1 MINIIC
7 ISAPS
12 GSGKTTL
19 CRALQ
24 KEHPEVKWSVSRTTR
39 PPRPFEV
46 NGVDYVF
53 ISHDEFEGKIDA
65 GEFAEYEDVHG
76 EYYGTLKTTLDNTIG
91 AESFLLL
98 ELDVKGSMSIK
109 KLYPNNTFLIF
120 ILPPSM
126 DHLRDRLRKR
136 GADSEE
142 RIEKRLQRF
151 EEELGYKDKF
161 DYILINEDVQ
171 DATQELLEVVNQLN
185 TGVLHGT

>member
-1 MINIIC
+1 VINIIS

-24 KEHPEVKWSVSRTTR
+24 KEHPEVKWSVSCTTR
-39 PPRPFEV
+39 EPRPFEV
-46 NGVDYVF
+46 DGLDYHF
-53 ISHDEFEGKIDA
+53 ISHDEFEEKIKSGD
-65 GEFAEYEDVHG
+65 FAEHEDVHG
-76 EYYGTLKTTLDNTIG
+76 QYYGTLKTTLTNAIG
-91 AESFLLL
+91 ADTFLLL
-98 ELDVKGSMSIK
+98 ELDVKGSMRIK
-109 KLYPNNTFLIF
+109 ELYPDNAFLIF

-161 DYILINEDVQ
+161 DYILINENVE
-171 DATQELLEVVNQLN
+171 DATNELLEVVNQLN
-185 TGVLHGT
+185 EGVIHGT

>member
-1 MINIIC
+1 MINIIS

-24 KEHPEVKWSVSRTTR
+24 KEHPEVKWSVSCTTR
-39 PPRPFEV
+39 EPRPFEV
-46 NGVDYVF
+46 DGLDYHF
-53 ISHDEFEGKIDA
+53 ISHDEFEEKIKSGD
-65 GEFAEYEDVHG
+65 FAEHEDVHG
-76 EYYGTLKTTLDNTIG
+76 QYYGTLKTTLTNAIG
-91 AESFLLL
+91 ADTFLLL
-98 ELDVKGSMSIK
+98 ELDVKGSMRIK
-109 KLYPNNTFLIF
+109 ELYPDNAFLIF

-161 DYILINEDVQ
+161 DYILINENVE
-171 DATQELLEVVNQLN
+171 DATNELLEVVNQLN
-185 TGVLHGT
+185 EGVIHGT

>member
-1 MINIIC
+1 MINIIS

-24 KEHPEVKWSVSRTTR
+24 KEHPEVNWSVSCTTR
-39 PPRPFEV
+39 EPRPFEV
-46 NGVDYVF
+46 NGIDYNF
-53 ISHDEFEGKIDA
+53 ITHEKFEEKINA
-65 GEFAEYEDVHG
+65 GDFAEYEDVHG
-76 EYYGTLKTTLDNTIG
+76 EYYGTLKITLDNAIG
-91 AESFLLL
+91 ANSFLLL
-98 ELDVKGSMSIK
+98 DLDVKGSMHIK
-109 KLYPNNTFLIF
+109 KLYPDNAFSIF

-151 EEELGYKDKF
+151 EEELGYKNKF
-161 DYILINEDVQ
+161 DYILINENIE
-171 DATQELLEVVNQLN
+171 DATKELLKVVNQLN
-185 TGVLHGT
+185 EGVIHGT